1 MLTPL
6 RLTPVRVDRSKY
18 LPPLL
23 LELIEAAETGGD
35 LVPAVL
41 GVVRKLG
48 FDGFMYATASYH
60 LRPNNDERIYVFTT
74 LPREWVVR
82 YDQQAYV
89 ECDPRVLYSF
99 ESARPLVWDQV
110 SERGK
115 NPKTDAFLLD
125 AAAHGVGSGVAFP
138 VYAGVP
144 ARTLVALN
152 FSAPIIDEV
161 RRAHIVANLGDIVL
175 FGQYF
180 HELFVK
186 GVIEKGIAP
195 QFEGAPLSAR
205 ERQCLQM
212 AAHGMTGAE
221 IGFKL
226 GISERTVT
234 FHFANIISKLGVLNR
249 NEAIAK
255 SMAQGVIRMEV

>member
-6 RLTPVRVDRSKY
+6 RLTPIEVDRSKY

-23 LELIEAAETGGD
+23 HELVEAAATGGD
-35 LVPAVL
+35 LVPAIL
-41 GVVRKLG
+41 AVVRKLG
-48 FDGFMYATASYH
+48 FDGFLYATASYH
-60 LRPNNDERIYVFTT
+60 LRPNNDERIYYFTT
-74 LPREWVVR
+74 LPLEWVVR

-99 ESARPLVWDQV
+99 ESALPLVWDQV

-115 NPKTDAFLLD
+115 NRKTDAFLLD

-138 VYAGVP
+138 VYAGYP
-144 ARTLVALN
+144 ARTLVSL
-152 FSAPIIDEV
+152 SSSTGIIDDA
-161 RRAHIVANLGDIVL
+161 RRAQIAADLGSIFL
-175 FGQYF
+175 TGQVF

-186 GVIEKGIAP
+186 GVIEKGVAP

-226 GISERTVT
+226 GIAERTVT
-234 FHFANIISKLGVLNR
+234 YHFANIVSKLGVLNR
-249 NEAIAK
+249 HEAIAK
-255 SMAQGVIRMEV
+255 GITQGIIRMGV

>member
-6 RLTPVRVDRSKY
+6 RLTPLRVDRSKY

-23 LELIEAAETGGD
+23 LELIEAAEKGGD
-35 LVPAVL
+35 LVPAVRA
-41 GVVRKLG
+41 VVRKLG

-60 LRPNNDERIYVFTT
+60 LRPNNDERIFVFTT
-74 LPREWVVR
+74 LPRNWVLR

-99 ESARPLVWDQV
+99 ESALPLVWDGV

-115 NPKTDAFLLD
+115 NARTDAFLQD

-138 VYAGVP
+138 VYAGYP
-144 ARTLVALN
+144 ARTLVAL
-152 FSAPIIDEV
+152 SCAEPVIDAA
-161 RRAHIVANLGDIVL
+161 RRAHITANLGDMVI

-195 QFEGAPLSAR
+195 PFEGAPLSAR
-205 ERQCLQM
+205 QRQCLQM

-226 GISERTVT
+226 GISERTVV
-234 FHFANIISKLGVLNR
+234 FHFGNIVSKLGVLNR
-249 NEAIAK
+249 QEAIAK
-255 SMAQGVIRMEV
+255 GIAQGVIRLEV

>member
-23 LELIEAAETGGD
+23 LELIEAAEKGGD
-35 LVPAVL
+35 LVPAV
-41 GVVRKLG
+41 VATVRKLG
-48 FDGFMYATASYH
+48 FDGFLYATASYH
-60 LRPNNDERIYVFTT
+60 LRPNNDERIYYFTT

-99 ESARPLVWDQV
+99 ESALPLVWDQV
-110 SERGK
+110 SESGR

-125 AAAHGVGSGVAFP
+125 AAAHGVASGVAFP
-138 VYAGVP
+138 VYAGFP
-144 ARTLVALN
+144 ARTLVSL
-152 FSAPIIDEV
+152 SSSIPIIDEA
-161 RRAHIVANLGDIVL
+161 RHREISAHLGDIML
-175 FGQYF
+175 LGQYF
-180 HELFVK
+180 HEIFVR

-195 QFEGAPLSAR
+195 QFEGKPLSLR

-226 GISERTVT
+226 GISERGVT
-234 FHFANIISKLGVLNR
+234 YHFGNIVSKLGVLNR
-249 NEAIAK
+249 HEAIAK
-255 SMAQGVIRMEV
+255 GIAQGVIRMEV

>member
-41 GVVRKLG
+41 AVVRKLG

-74 LPREWVVR
+74 LAPEWVAR

-99 ESARPLVWDQV
+99 ESALPLVWDQV

-152 FSAPIIDEV
+152 FSAPIIDEA
-161 RRAHIVANLGDIVL
+161 RRAHLAANLGDIVL